1 MGKAK
6 NEEFSSK
13 FINTDVILEKIT
25 LKRRKINGMWK
36 AIIEDGLGR
45 TIWLQSC
52 KNGIMATS
60 RDEFKSVVL
69 S

>member
-1 MGKAK
+1 MSKAK

-60 RDEFKSVVL
+60 TDDFRPVVL